1 MPSAFGCFFPFLGK
15 DGQLQ
20 STGSNLA
27 NSMPDAETRSP
38 LELLYNV
45 SRELAS
51 ALDLRT
57 VLQRILFQS
66 LKYVGGERGSIMVMD
81 DNGKV
86 IDSAIVYGRQIHDHT
101 TQQLRETVE
110 RGLAGWVVRK
120 RQPAWIP
127 DTSRDERWL
136 RRPDDALDKSGAKA
150 ALCVPLMVHECL
162 VGVLTLV
169 HPEPGAYTKEHFN
182 LMQAIAD
189 QSGIAVLNA
198 RLYAESQRQARVMTA
213 LAVSTAAIN
222 ASLLIDEVLQ
232 RILAETIKALE
243 VATVTLALV
252 EPNWDLIF
260 RAATG
265 EHKDGIVGKRIPAGK
280 GIVGWVVH
288 EGEGVV
294 IPVVQEDKRF
304 SPGVDQ
310 FEGFETRTMAV
321 APIYAQKRVIG
332 ILQAI
337 NPRSGVFDPDALLVL
352 AGIGNLA
359 GTTIQHAQLFEHL
372 QTAHKRYRELFDDSV
387 DPIFVTALD
396 GRIYEA
402 NRQAALISG
411 YTSKQ
416 LQGMLI
422 DKLHDVTSGDKN
434 VSRKNLKAGE
444 TLAYEAILKSCTGR
458 AIPIQVQ
465 VRKMVFEETESL
477 QWLIRDITERKDLD
491 TLREDMV
498 SMIYHDLRSPL
509 ANIVSS
515 LDVLNALYPGKENEN
530 LQSVVTIARRST
542 DRIQRLVSSLLDIN
556 RLESGQAIVSQQA
569 VVVSILAGD
578 AVDAV
583 LPMVESR
590 HQTLTNNLPEK
601 LPAVWVDVDMI
612 RRVLINLIENASK
625 FTQPEG
631 KIELGAMSD
640 GEWLHMWVQDN
651 GPGIPFADQE
661 RIFEKFTRL
670 KTEGSAN
677 GLGVGLAFCRL
688 AVQGHGGRIWVESGT
703 GQGAKFN
710 ITLPLV
716 ENK

>member
-1 MPSAFGCFFPFLGK
+1 
-15 DGQLQ
+15 
-20 STGSNLA
+20 
-27 NSMPDAETRSP
+27 MPDDETRSP

-66 LKYVGGERGSIMVMD
+66 LKYVGGERGSIVVMD

-86 IDSAIVYGRQIHDHT
+86 VDSAIVYGRKVHDHT

-150 ALCVPLMVHECL
+150 ALCVPLMARERL

-213 LAVSTAAIN
+213 LAVSAAAIN
-222 ASLLIDEVLQ
+222 ASLRMDEVLQ
-232 RILAETIKALE
+232 RILNETIQAME

-265 EHKDGIVGKRIPAGK
+265 EHKDGIVGKRIPAGQ
-280 GIVGWVVH
+280 GIIGWVVH

-294 IPVVQEDKRF
+294 IPFVQEDKRF
-304 SPGVDQ
+304 SPGVEK
-310 FEGFETRTMAV
+310 FEGFETRAMAI
-321 APIYAQKRVIG
+321 APIYAQERVIG
-332 ILQAI
+332 VLQAI
-337 NPRSGVFDPDALLVL
+337 NPRSGGFDPDALLVL

-359 GTTIQHAQLFEHL
+359 GTTIQHAQLFERL

-387 DPIFVTALD
+387 DPIFVTGWD
-396 GRIYEA
+396 GKIHEA

-422 DKLHDVTSGDKN
+422 DKLHDVTRGDKTVN
-434 VSRKNLKAGE
+434 IEKLKAGE
-444 TLAYEAILKSCTGR
+444 TMSYEAVLKSCTGH

-465 VRKMVFEETESL
+465 VRKVVFEEAESL
-477 QWLIRDITERKDLD
+477 QWLMRDITERKDLD
-491 TLREDMV
+491 TLREDML

-515 LDVLNALYPGKENEN
+515 LDVLTALYPGQENEN
-530 LQSVVTIARRST
+530 LLSVVTIARRST

-556 RLESGQAIVSQQA
+556 RLESGQAIVSQQS
-569 VVVSILAGD
+569 VVVPILAGD
-578 AVDAV
+578 VMDAV

-590 HQTLTNNLPEK
+590 HQTLTNSLAEK

-631 KIELGAMSD
+631 KIELGAKRD
-640 GEWLHMWVQDN
+640 GEWLQMWVQDN
-651 GPGIPFADQE
+651 GPGIPLADQE

-670 KTEGSAN
+670 KSEGSAN

-688 AVQGHGGRIWVESGT
+688 AVEGHGGKIWVESRT
-703 GQGAKFN
+703 GQGAKFS

-716 ENK
+716 KENKVTSQ